1 MQLPGLIKSHIA
13 QLRLAACGGKRGRK
27 SVARRAIARRATLF
41 LSFWGG
47 VGNTFDDFREALQSL
62 LELRYHALT

>member
-1 MQLPGLIKSHIA
+1 MSIVYPMLILLSRTA
-13 QLRLAACGGKRGRK
+13 VQSLERK
-27 SVARRAIARRATLF
+27 SVARRAAARRATLF

-47 VGNTFDDFREALQSL
+47 VGKTFDDFREALQSL